1 MLAEYPELLIRP
13 LKTNVGYERWS
24 RPIQLAPQTTE
35 TYLGFS
41 KFGRS
46 IGGDFSTRDFAGDEP
61 ALFRP
66 AEGFPQGILSPFR
79 VDLPGTHALQVTGA
93 NAAWGRT
100 IHAHSRNG

>member
-13 LKTNVGYERWS
+13 LKTNVGYERLS

-66 AEGFPQGILSPFR
+66 AHGFPQGILSPF
-79 VDLPGTHALQVTGA
+79 DSHPK
-93 NAAWGRT
+93 AA
-100 IHAHSRNG
+100 